1 MRYCVVFSLTVALLL
16 ALPNLH
22 AQIELVQITPP
33 PLRRAEPPAPN
44 ASVDELDAR
53 GDELRGQKAFLD
65 ALDYYRAALAKKPSA
80 MLYNKVGITE
90 LQLRRDNDSAKDF
103 QRAVKMDRQF
113 ADAWNNL
120 GVAWYLQQ
128 KYGKA
133 VKDYEKAIKL
143 KEDVASFYNNLGA
156 AYYGKKEW
164 ELATAAYGRALQLD
178 PDIFERTS
186 RTGVTAQLPSPE
198 ERARF
203 EYLIAKLYAR
213 QGNADHALQY
223 LRRAMEEGYPGI
235 NDVYK
240 DSDFE
245 GLRKD
250 TRFAQLMASK
260 PPAIPE

>member
-1 MRYCVVFSLTVALLL
+1 MRRCSFLCLAVAVLL

-33 PLRRAEPPAPN
+33 PQRRAEPPAPN

-53 GDELRGQKAFLD
+53 GDELRGQKAYLD

-80 MLYNKVGITE
+80 PLYNKAGVTE
-90 LQLRRDNDSAKDF
+90 LQLRRDKESTKDF
-103 QRAVKMDRQF
+103 ERAVKLDRQS

-133 VKDYEKAIKL
+133 IKQYEKAIKL
-143 KEDVASFYNNLGA
+143 KADVASFHNNLGA
-156 AYYGKKEW
+156 AYYAKKEW
-164 ELATAAYGRALQLD
+164 EKASVEYGQALQLD

-186 RTGVTAQLPSPE
+186 RVGVTAQLPSPE

-203 EYLIAKLYAR
+203 EYLVARLYAR
-213 QGNADHALQY
+213 QGDADRALQY

-245 GLRKD
+245 GLRQD
-250 TRFAQLMASK
+250 TRFTQLMAAK
-260 PPAIPE
+260 PAAIPD

>member
-1 MRYCVVFSLTVALLL
+1 MRCCVVFSLTVALLL

-33 PLRRAEPPAPN
+33 PQRHAERPAPN

-53 GDELRGQKAFLD
+53 GDELRGQKAYLD
-65 ALDYYRAALAKKPSA
+65 ALDYYRAALAKKRSPS
-80 MLYNKVGITE
+80 LYNKAGITE
-90 LQLRRDNDSAKDF
+90 LELRRDQESTKDF
-103 QRAVKMDRQF
+103 ERAVKLDHQF

-164 ELATAAYGRALQLD
+164 EQATAAYGRALQLD

-198 ERARF
+198 
-203 EYLIAKLYAR
+203 
-213 QGNADHALQY
+213 
-223 LRRAMEEGYPGI
+223 
-235 NDVYK
+235 
-240 DSDFE
+240 
-245 GLRKD
+245 
-250 TRFAQLMASK
+250 
-260 PPAIPE
+260 

>member
-1 MRYCVVFSLTVALLL
+1 MHRRFAFRLAVAVLLT
-16 ALPNLH
+16 LPNLY
-22 AQIELVQITPP
+22 AQTELVQIIPP
-33 PLRRAEPPAPN
+33 PLRRAAPPAPN
-44 ASVDELDAR
+44 ASADELDAR
-53 GDELRGQKAFLD
+53 GDELRGQKAYLD
-65 ALDYYRAALAKKPSA
+65 ALDYYRAALAKKRSA
-80 MLYNKVGITE
+80 SLYNKAGITE
-90 LQLRRDNDSAKDF
+90 LELRRDQESTKDF
-103 QRAVKMDRQF
+103 ERAVKFDHQF

-133 VKDYEKAIKL
+133 IKQYERAIKL
-143 KEDVASFYNNLGA
+143 KPDVASFYNNLGA

-164 ELATAAYGRALQLD
+164 EPATQAYGHALQLD

-203 EYLIAKLYAR
+203 EYLIAKLYAK
-213 QGNADHALQY
+213 QGDADHALQY

-250 TRFAQLMASK
+250 SRFAQLMAAK

>member
-1 MRYCVVFSLTVALLL
+1 MLRRFVFCLTVAILL
-16 ALPNLH
+16 ALPNLY
-22 AQIELVQITPP
+22 AQTELVQITPP
-33 PLRRAEPPAPN
+33 PLRRAAPPAPN
-44 ASVDELDAR
+44 ASADELDAR
-53 GDELRGQKAFLD
+53 GDELRGQKAYLD
-65 ALDYYRAALAKKPSA
+65 ALDYYRAALAKKRSA
-80 MLYNKVGITE
+80 SLYNKAGITE
-90 LQLRRDNDSAKDF
+90 LELRRDGESARDF
-103 QRAVKMDRQF
+103 GRAVKLDRQF

-133 VKDYEKAIKL
+133 VKEYEKAIKL
-143 KEDVASFYNNLGA
+143 KPDVASFYNNLGA
-156 AYYGKKEW
+156 AYYGKKDW
-164 ELATAAYGRALQLD
+164 EQATIAYGQALHLD

-203 EYLIAKLYAR
+203 EYLIAKLYAK
-213 QGNADHALQY
+213 QGDSDHALQY

-235 NDVYK
+235 DDVYK
-240 DSDFE
+240 DADFE

-250 TRFAQLMASK
+250 ARFAQLMASR